1 MFRVDWNALIRHI
14 DRSLPG
20 RGLWMQCVPVFDAPD
35 AAGGATEEGVGLAI
49 QRESGPKARWYKVVF
64 FRVVPDEEAL
74 DESTGD
80 FLPGR
85 GDETADW
92 VVKVGYEGDHDTLKE
107 AIEEAKG
114 LARDL
119 PTGGVYSTHEI
130 REAILDGVSD
140 PEDLEEIA

>member
-35 AAGGATEEGVGLAI
+35 APTEEGVGLAI
-49 QRESGPKARWYKVVF
+49 QRESGPKGRWYKVVF
-64 FRVVPDEEAL
+64 FRVVPDEDAL
-74 DESTGD
+74 DPENGD

-92 VVKVGYEGDHDTLKE
+92 VVEVGYEGDHDTLAE
-107 AIEEAKG
+107 GIDEAKD

-119 PTGGVYSTHEI
+119 PTGGVYATHEI
-130 REAILDGVSD
+130 REAILDGVTD